1 MSQIQNVESGST
13 GLARGLTVLQS
24 QRLSRAGLVYGSSFS
39 RGSILDAAVRRQLA
53 ESNDMWYDIERF
65 QLDHLNEVLV
75 KLNDRSLDD
84 EIWGKIVVMERG
96 KRIAKAYLR
105 KTTII
110 VDGGDE
116 EFDGKTLGF
125 NYFSNPYRDEYTEE
139 LRSKIGDGVI
149 LKIDNQGNIKAMA
162 RGSTPVFVQG
172 WRDAKSACIPDKVV
186 RMHGKLTTK
195 SPTCTNDDDR
205 IFKVFDMRRFKQAVE
220 RDPYETD
227 NDAKNLLLKTCVRL
241 ALVKDG
247 GGNDPMK
254 TPCWFMVINLV
265 ALDMLKTKLPSV
277 CVSAVLTS
285 VNSGMVEKNRLS
297 RILSQTSLVPPSE
310 LYSNPALTQLLAA
323 AVQQAN
329 SQYGT
334 MSTSLSAASLPA
346 ALNVEQIAKLA
357 NSLSLATNNAN
368 VSAIAQ
374 ALNPTGGKRPQRRQ
388 DYIKSSRAF
397 SDSEDDISEAEP
409 KSVSNQHTPRAYSG
423 STTGSSSGIS
433 GIGMRKERHKPR
445 SAAKSMDVV
454 SERKRS
460 EEESAKSNKE
470 NNKGYSKSNRPR
482 LSEAIFENPNP
493 KNSNLNETSLPKTW
507 KSCASTTSDYDSN
520 REVFDSGSWSSQ
532 SRVSS
537 ANSQDEH
544 RISSPSVLSET
555 GNSNLLAKT
564 ANKQQ
569 NINVPS
575 MNEAKQVEEKT
586 HEQSAIPSNTG
597 RANTLREHL
606 HGREQPSEL
615 HQQREPRKQLDLVES
630 TEHQQSALTSPTQ
643 QSSAPPT
650 AVCLPMQRSQ
660 SPAQEIHQ
668 ESITSNSRITEKPRA
683 ASNTDSPNKEVGKR
697 GDQLSFGT
705 RAPPSL
711 ENEAYQEHLSLQRNH
726 RYRQNC
732 RIQRGASGGLS
743 IYEEPYA
750 RTNRAQSPTQYMDS
764 PEDHQSTELSMRLR
778 ARRARQ
784 LQQEQEALLYHEQQQ
799 YRRKP
804 SSTPSQECTTPL
816 SSGTTTK
823 TRGPHPTAESERD
836 HGLYGRASVG
846 STDDSRNRVQQ
857 RIIVFEQKQLRDQK
871 NVHSAEAVSI
881 QGGTPTSVATSP
893 TTTFTNGWDKPKME
907 NHSINAGHA
916 SQPASQFGRHVAP
929 NNESQQHREPL
940 LSPKHDAPSPPPQPA
955 ARNSELAAQAA
966 AAAIWRRRRH
976 GPWDQFL
983 ARAQAGL
990 PNYPTDQQSMESTYG
1005 YQPTWNRTE
1014 NLPCNNTIEVEPP
1027 QYESRCQKPHFGTA
1041 YDATG
1046 ATHLE
1051 IDDQGTIRRRAA
1063 AFFQQQQQQQP
1074 KAHARI
1080 PSSVPNTGSVRSLRD
1095 YYTELQARRQQSPPF
1110 QQPHETHHPQLSS
1123 SLMQTQN
1130 SSTCHFQGNQSYC
1143 TNNSPYQRS
1152 NGPKF
1157 AEVVGNARLHSSK
1170 IREHIYEAPPT
1181 PPIRHSSIPNRMT
1194 YS

>member
-1 MSQIQNVESGST
+1 
-13 GLARGLTVLQS
+13 
-24 QRLSRAGLVYGSSFS
+24 
-39 RGSILDAAVRRQLA
+39 
-53 ESNDMWYDIERF
+53 
-65 QLDHLNEVLV
+65 
-75 KLNDRSLDD
+75 
-84 EIWGKIVVMERG
+84 MERG

-125 NYFSNPYRDEYTEE
+125 NYFSNPYRDEHTEE

-172 WRDAKSACIPDKVV
+172 WRDAKIACIPDKVV

-195 SPTCTNDDDR
+195 TPTCTNDDDR

-470 NNKGYSKSNRPR
+470 NNKGYAKSNRPR

-493 KNSNLNETSLPKTW
+493 KNSNPNETSLPKTW

-555 GNSNLLAKT
+555 GNSNLLAKA

-569 NINVPS
+569 NTNVPS
-575 MNEAKQVEEKT
+575 TNEAKQVEEKT
-586 HEQSAIPSNTG
+586 HEQSAIPSNT
-597 RANTLREHL
+597 E
-606 HGREQPSEL
+606 
-615 HQQREPRKQLDLVES
+615 
-630 TEHQQSALTSPTQ
+630 
-643 QSSAPPT
+643 T
-650 AVCLPMQRSQ
+650 AVI
-660 SPAQEIHQ
+660 QE
-668 ESITSNSRITEKPRA
+668 
-683 ASNTDSPNKEVGKR
+683 
-697 GDQLSFGT
+697 
-705 RAPPSL
+705 
-711 ENEAYQEHLSLQRNH
+711 
-726 RYRQNC
+726 
-732 RIQRGASGGLS
+732 
-743 IYEEPYA
+743 
-750 RTNRAQSPTQYMDS
+750 M
-764 PEDHQSTELSMRLR
+764 
-778 ARRARQ
+778 
-784 LQQEQEALLYHEQQQ
+784 
-799 YRRKP
+799 
-804 SSTPSQECTTPL
+804 
-816 SSGTTTK
+816 
-823 TRGPHPTAESERD
+823 
-836 HGLYGRASVG
+836 
-846 STDDSRNRVQQ
+846 
-857 RIIVFEQKQLRDQK
+857 
-871 NVHSAEAVSI
+871 
-881 QGGTPTSVATSP
+881 
-893 TTTFTNGWDKPKME
+893 
-907 NHSINAGHA
+907 
-916 SQPASQFGRHVAP
+916 
-929 NNESQQHREPL
+929 
-940 LSPKHDAPSPPPQPA
+940 
-955 ARNSELAAQAA
+955 
-966 AAAIWRRRRH
+966 
-976 GPWDQFL
+976 
-983 ARAQAGL
+983 
-990 PNYPTDQQSMESTYG
+990 
-1005 YQPTWNRTE
+1005 
-1014 NLPCNNTIEVEPP
+1014 
-1027 QYESRCQKPHFGTA
+1027 
-1041 YDATG
+1041 
-1046 ATHLE
+1046 
-1051 IDDQGTIRRRAA
+1051 
-1063 AFFQQQQQQQP
+1063 
-1074 KAHARI
+1074 
-1080 PSSVPNTGSVRSLRD
+1080 
-1095 YYTELQARRQQSPPF
+1095 
-1110 QQPHETHHPQLSS
+1110 
-1123 SLMQTQN
+1123 
-1130 SSTCHFQGNQSYC
+1130 
-1143 TNNSPYQRS
+1143 
-1152 NGPKF
+1152 
-1157 AEVVGNARLHSSK
+1157 
-1170 IREHIYEAPPT
+1170 
-1181 PPIRHSSIPNRMT
+1181 
-1194 YS
+1194 